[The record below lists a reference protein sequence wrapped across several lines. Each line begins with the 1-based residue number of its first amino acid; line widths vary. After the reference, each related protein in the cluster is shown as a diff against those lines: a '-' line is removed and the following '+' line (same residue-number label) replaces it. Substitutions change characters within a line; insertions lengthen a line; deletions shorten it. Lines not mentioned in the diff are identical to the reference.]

1 MQMEN
6 KIFKKLIET
15 NAKKLHF
22 EKLKTAF
29 LRESDDALVFL
40 IPRKSGY
47 SNLYYLRLK
56 VVLKP
61 AEKNFDK
68 IEFIK
73 HDVGDITM
81 SIDVD
86 NKELFDLE
94 NDLTDVERTEKME
107 VFFKTSVDLWVN
119 NMLSKR
125 KIVELYE
132 KESFFLLRYTK
143 SKLGLA

>member
-1 MQMEN
+1 M
-6 KIFKKLIET
+6 KL
-15 NAKKLHF
+15 NF

-29 LRESDDALVFL
+29 FRESDDTLVFL

-47 SNLYYLRLK
+47 SNSYYLRLK
-56 VVLKP
+56 VSLKP

-73 HDVGDITM
+73 HDVGDIMM

-94 NDLTDVERTEKME
+94 NDLTDVERTAKLE
-107 VFFKTSVDLWVN
+107 VFFKTNVDLWVN

-125 KIVELYE
+125 KIVELHQ
-132 KESFFLLRYTK
+132 KENFFLLPYAK
-143 SKLGLA
+143 SKLGLV